1 MDNIQNED
9 WSQYEKNN
17 PYHVDGVDKD
27 GKPIMI
33 YSLGEW
39 DLRQAS
45 DEGRLKTLIRWVIKG
60 TDEVHKITRDLFNQG
75 KINGTQWTLIVN
87 VDKFNAEQHLC
98 AKCLTLFTDFATMYE
113 KHFPGAAEEIILI
126 NALDSFD
133 AALNVFRPLLS
144 PPSRKALKVFGSNKE
159 EWSAYL
165 QAKIDPDQLP
175 GSYGGTRK
183 YD

>member
-1 MDNIQNED
+1 MRKLSVQILIPNLRIRNTRGI
-9 WSQYEKNN
+9 KFIFLFTI
-17 PYHVDGVDKD
+17 V
-27 GKPIMI
+27 MI

-126 NALDSFD
+126 NGNLCTVRN
-133 AALNVFRPLLS
+133 LV
-144 PPSRKALKVFGSNKE
+144 
-159 EWSAYL
+159 
-165 QAKIDPDQLP
+165 
-175 GSYGGTRK
+175 
-183 YD
+183 